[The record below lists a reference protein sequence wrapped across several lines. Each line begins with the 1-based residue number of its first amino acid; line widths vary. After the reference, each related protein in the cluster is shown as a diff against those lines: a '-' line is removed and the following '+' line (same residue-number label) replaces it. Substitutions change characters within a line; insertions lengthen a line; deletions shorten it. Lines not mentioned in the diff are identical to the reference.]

1 MSNKISQVINYQGQF
16 DASKVYATI
25 DQIKKKLLSSGV
37 KIDFVSKLDKDFD
50 KIIEKSNKLEAK
62 LKTGFKNSADVANI
76 GKELNSITQMYFQL
90 NTQIQRMDV
99 SLADLDLPDAFVQ
112 EINSVNSKIS
122 SLNEELK
129 QVKNNANRIEGF
141 KQIMPQDAINDVKG
155 FSKLLVDNIQNEQ
168 TFQSLIEG
176 RKNSLEKSIA
186 LEEQSLQPIIEKKK
200 KYEEIAELTKRIA
213 SGGKVKNTNKDAIS
227 NLGVPGYQKSLDKK
241 GTLNLLSKNSQK
253 LTKDE
258 QSKLDALEDQ
268 KKAYSSMAQFETTAL
283 NLRGQMLNKEKA
295 ITLELQNQ
303 VNIKQ
308 GKVDAA
314 LQQTKSGI
322 QETSIEMENYSVVQK
337 QTLDQELDGYQKSVD
352 ALEKKNKLTS
362 ELTGK
367 VGMIFGMAKAYEL
380 VARTIRTAFS
390 DVADL
395 DAELTAI
402 AVVTDKTTKQLWGSF
417 SVYNEMAQKLGV
429 TTKDAMSTSKLYY
442 QQGLATADVMTLTA
456 ETIKMARIAG
466 MDYATATNQ
475 MTAAIRGFKLE
486 TSDAGRVNDVFSAL
500 AAKAAVDTQELA
512 YALTKTASIAK
523 SAGMELET
531 TSAFLTQMIETT
543 REAPENIG
551 TAMKTII
558 ARFQEL
564 KQNPA
569 SLSVE
574 VDGET
579 VEVNKVEKALK
590 SANVKLRDTT
600 GQFRNLDDVFL
611 ELASK
616 WDSLDRNT
624 QRYIATISAGSRQQ
638 SRFIAMMDNY
648 KRTVEL
654 VGIAENSS
662 GQANLQFSKT
672 MDSLDAKLNQLK
684 TSFQEFYTK
693 LFNSELFKA
702 VVDGINGILK
712 MLNGLPAPVAI
723 IFATIGAVIT
733 KNILLGIIR
742 GFSEGKDIFNTFKA
756 ELASKPADNYISF
769 KVFDVLKAKLN
780 ELKAEL
786 FGLENRATAD
796 VAAAKGKQTTAATG
810 TQVPTTPVTTDNKNG
825 TTPKEG
831 AKTSKLGGTGKVVG
845 GAIASSLVAALIVG
859 LTSEDAKSAL
869 KAGISTLLMS
879 LLPVIL
885 KGMSSLA
892 VKIGGALVA
901 DVGVGALA
909 AVGAVVAAVAAV
921 AFIAWR
927 NSAEQKAKRAEKE
940 ARERYEK
947 TTKELEDKQNEMT
960 EASNNYGSM
969 KSAIDEYEELYK
981 TVGRTAEQQKRMNE
995 LSNSIGEQVPE
1006 LVQGYDKFGNAILT
1020 STNNL
1025 SNYLKEQKVIVDELQ
1040 NQTIN
1045 LKVKQAKDEVDLKK
1059 AEFNKKQAEFNKD
1072 KKQKDKI
1079 YAQEMDRF
1087 HIEAVYNQ
1095 TKEGAALYD
1104 DYMSGKI
1111 SQKEYSEEV
1120 NQVISDRQAYLQKE
1134 YDKYLESLDQY
1145 KLAIEK
1151 SEQRLNS
1158 ILKQAASESLKVELN
1173 FAFDGEEIPKE
1184 ITSEVQQLTSL
1195 AMAKEYEGAKDDK
1208 AREDIT
1214 RKYAELLKSMAA
1226 NNPKVLAEVSKTF
1239 GNLSNLSFEELDKLI
1254 VNGIQGLDPKLQA
1267 ALQKR
1272 AEDIKKQATEV
1283 LKGIATLSGGVDYS
1297 QGMKLG
1303 LDFQN
1308 SFAQALQKI
1317 NSPESRAEVTK
1328 QMNNLLGAINITD
1341 NIDAQ
1346 KILASADLSTAKG
1359 MMATIQSLQN
1369 VGVNAKDATAEIL
1382 AYAQALDNTQGY
1394 MMNPSQEVFAQNFQQ
1409 TAQGIRQLTDNFKD
1423 VTAAMQEVTE
1433 NGKLSYNTVLSLIES
1448 GNALALTIDEGTG
1461 AIRVNEEVSK
1471 EAFNQKLDEE
1481 IAIMQMEKAKADAM
1495 YQALEIQA
1503 SIEGKKLEMFQQTG
1517 ETTYD
1522 ITSENLDELTKLE
1535 ENNAVDVADGK
1546 LKINEEFMSKNQQQ
1560 YNAINEDLANSL
1572 NEQLRLYKAAKDEQ
1586 LKILTDGK
1594 YNNVDAKAAAIDTTE
1609 FKIGDYKK
1617 NTNINSGYDAK
1628 FESERIGRVTDLR
1641 NRIANNKAVFESSA
1655 ASYKKLS
1662 ENYSQ
1667 GIKLL
1672 TGMKKAGI
1680 EAFADKGS
1688 SAASKK
1694 AEEYVTKL
1702 AKLFNLLQKIERLEA
1717 KREELNSQKDILTEV
1732 GDIAQNN
1739 AQLMQISKDLQSV
1752 YKEFAEA
1759 NKQEMASLQSQL
1771 QQTYGAYVDFS
1782 KGYLE
1787 INYKKVAAMGEEGGA
1802 FEDLVN
1808 KYKEASKSLDEYNNK
1823 QIDEIKY
1830 RQERIKAERDAYI
1843 SIQEKIVDILKKR
1856 DQEEIDNVKKKYDL
1870 IKKQDTDYVNSLRKN
1885 IDAQRALRDKDKQKE
1900 DLATKEKRLA
1910 LLKRD
1915 TSGAYAKEI
1924 LQLEQELSEQRQTMA
1939 DTEIDNMISDLEEKN
1954 QANSDAYDKEVEYL
1968 QSANDRKLAKM
1979 TAYWDEVNRIMTGQ
1993 YGDAFKWLKKYDEEF
2008 NTSSKEQQNKWL
2020 EDWKKTFGE
2029 AKSYAPNLA
2038 VPGAPSTPAH
2048 TPQPTPRPAP
2058 AHTPAPSAPPTPQ
2071 KGSSVTVKTTATNFG
2086 SKSNNIRMKSFVPG
2100 GKYTVYGNSGGQV
2113 LIGRNGVYTG
2123 WVNQKDL
2130 VGYSKGGMVDQTGP
2144 VMVHGSKNKPEAFLN
2159 AKDTENVAALRDV
2172 LRRVFSNKDYSVDKQ
2187 SNEKV
2192 GDIYYEIH
2200 FDIESLDSDYSVD
2213 EAMNRMEKK
2222 IISISQQNNVTAV
2235 RKIR

>member
-486 TSDAGRVNDVFSAL
+486 MSDAGRVNDVFSAL

-654 VGIAENSS
+654 IGIAENSS